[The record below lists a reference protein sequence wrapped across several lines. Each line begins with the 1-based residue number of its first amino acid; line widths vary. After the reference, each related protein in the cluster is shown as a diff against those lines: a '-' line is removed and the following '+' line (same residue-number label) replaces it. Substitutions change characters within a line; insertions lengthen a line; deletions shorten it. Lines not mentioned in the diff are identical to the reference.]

1 MNKTLIFILVLGVV
15 MTGCAKDD
23 ESNQVKIFGFTTG
36 VELEK
41 SGRNYWLG
49 TKMDDPCGDSS
60 WAPTHIP
67 NDPALRVKGPSWM
80 SRSVKV
86 TDTIAFKLPKQQLG
100 VNYVFMDVTPI
111 SHKVYLLYG
120 YCEWERDKELNII
133 HYMVHFNDAF
143 ARKYER
149 IIKRITKDDVIGDL
163 DCKLD
168 NYIAIYDIAGG
179 KQRLYVGDEYGIGY
193 PRAGFF
199 LIDMELAALNKKEWE
214 QILKEQQRRG
224 AIEYEK
230 KVKENM
236 KAFD

>member
-23 ESNQVKIFGFTTG
+23 ESDQVKIFGFTTG
-36 VELEK
+36 VKLEK
-41 SGRNYWLG
+41 CGRNYWLG
-49 TKMDDPCGDSS
+49 TKMDDPCSDSC
-60 WAPTHIP
+60 WATEFIP
-67 NDPALRVKGPSWM
+67 NDPALRLKRPGWTKC
-80 SRSVKV
+80 SVKV
-86 TDTIAFKLPKQQLG
+86 TDIIASKLPKQQLG
-100 VNYVFMDVTPI
+100 VKYVFMDVTPI

-120 YCEWERDKELNII
+120 YCEWERDKEMNLI
-133 HYMVHFNDAF
+133 HYMVDFDAAF

-163 DCKLD
+163 DYKLND
-168 NYIAIYDIAGG
+168 YIAIYDIAGG
-179 KQRLYVGDEYGIGY
+179 KQRLYVGDEYGIGS

-214 QILKEQQRRG
+214 QILKEQQRRD